1 MATTP
6 RTQPTTATVSRA
18 TLMDVLAL
26 GIQAHPELSVRMD
39 KAAEIVASG
48 GVERGQ
54 VAGWWV
60 RSQARDTVYFVTLVH
75 DYRFDQCSCP
85 HSQQRG
91 GPCKHAI
98 AVRMLLA
105 CQRREARLRRA
116 MERHVQPAPAC
127 GPQGADGWVLTRLG
141 EAYLQGQDAADG
153 DRPGARVPW
162 RPACSPRTRRA
173 IRTGSRPAPRRG
185 RREML
190 PPPSPP

>member
-1 MATTP
+1 MPATP
-6 RTQPTTATVSRA
+6 STQPTTATVSRG

-48 GVERGQ
+48 GVEHGA

-60 RSQARDTVYFVTLVH
+60 RSQSRDTAYFVTLVH

-85 HSQQRG
+85 DFQQRG

-105 CQRREARLRRA
+105 CQRREARLHRA
-116 MERHVQPAPAC
+116 MERHVRPAPAC
-127 GPQGADGWVLTRLG
+127 GPEG
-141 EAYLQGQDAADG
+141 EARYTLTPKGQSYLDALEAQPIV
-153 DRPGARVPW
+153 RNAS
-162 RPACSPRTRRA
+162 A
-173 IRTGSRPAPRRG
+173 
-185 RREML
+185 
-190 PPPSPP
+190 